1 MQETEEFQPNMVI
14 ETKETISYL
23 GYPVYP
29 KSIRVKKK
37 KFKYTHKTLVIISIR
52 TGNTFKLVH
61 CEAKLVLQLTG
72 SSDLHLIKLALQMCV
87 EKKQLLVKESWD

>member
-29 KSIRVKKK
+29 KSIRVKENIQI
-37 KFKYTHKTLVIISIR
+37 YTQNISSYYYTNRKHIQ
-52 TGNTFKLVH
+52 T
-61 CEAKLVLQLTG
+61 
-72 SSDLHLIKLALQMCV
+72 SSLRGKVSFAINWLI
-87 EKKQLLVKESWD
+87 